1 MRTLLAALLLSV
13 GACGPNPDPE
23 AAPTP
28 APDVQTVCCDECKL
42 AASTDPSAMNLD
54 LVPCVDYRR
63 HTVNGEPALSEACA
77 AWFSEHPAMVQ
88 DCR

>member
-23 AAPTP
+23 AAPP
-28 APDVQTVCCDECKL
+28 PPPGAPTGPGGPGQLC
-42 AASTDPSAMNLD
+42 APPHPSAMNLD